1 MAGGFS
7 GNQVRRAVI
16 SKSDR
21 WAQSRIF
28 GTEYCTEA
36 LRVVRP
42 RDCILSVSLMIKPY
56 FPGWRLCRAFA
67 TPSQSSTVRVC
78 GQAVPAT
85 HTSVSSRLVLPALPE
100 CALWNF
106 VLLGAW
112 EGHNTAGRQV
122 RSHEGGW
129 GGVAVCVSECSAPG
143 LSGSQ
148 VSRQVSGH
156 NGCRRTE
163 DIC

>member
-1 MAGGFS
+1 MAGGGLFQQPGFVGLSAGQTVGFCQGLPEAPSCVSQGLYTIPRCRWPTLFS
-7 GNQVRRAVI
+7 RLA
-16 SKSDR
+16 
-21 WAQSRIF
+21 
-28 GTEYCTEA
+28 
-36 LRVVRP
+36 
-42 RDCILSVSLMIKPY
+42 
-56 FPGWRLCRAFA
+56 LCRAFA
-67 TPSQSSTVRVC
+67 TPSQSSTVRVR

-85 HTSVSSRLVLPALPE
+85 HTPVSSRLVLPALPE